1 MPEQERS
8 LTTKVKRAVSS
19 NPGEHILSVLKAGLA
34 TTPFCGGIASLMN
47 DYIPSGKI
55 HRLEQFAERLSEDLN
70 RLKDRVDENI
80 ILTDEFA
87 FIFEKCFRGVAEN
100 YQSEKLE
107 SFRNILVNSAI
118 GTNLSEDEKEFF
130 LNLVTTLSVLHI
142 RVLKFM
148 AHPLQ
153 YLEMQGIPADQIRGD
168 FSQFFLI
175 AMPDVDLEVI
185 KSAFGDLHQYGFI
198 NTDKTVFSAMTSG
211 QGLGLLGNRVSELGR
226 RFIEFCSRPN

>member
-1 MPEQERS
+1 MPEQKRS
-8 LTTKVKRAVSS
+8 LTTKVERAVSS
-19 NPGEHILSVLKAGLA
+19 SPGEHILNVLKAGLA
-34 TTPFCGGIASLMN
+34 TAPFCGGIASLMN

-55 HRLEQFAERLSEDLN
+55 HRLGQFAERLAEDLN

-80 ILTDEFA
+80 MLTDEFA

-142 RVLKFM
+142 RILKFM

-153 YLEMQGIPADQIRGD
+153 YLDMQGIPADRIRGG
-168 FSQFFLI
+168 FSQFFPI
-175 AMPDVDLEVI
+175 AIPGVNLEVI

-198 NTDKTVFSAMTSG
+198 NTDKTIFSTMTSG
-211 QGLGLLGNRVSELGR
+211 QGLDLLGNRVSELGR
-226 RFIEFCSRPN
+226 RFVEFCSRPN